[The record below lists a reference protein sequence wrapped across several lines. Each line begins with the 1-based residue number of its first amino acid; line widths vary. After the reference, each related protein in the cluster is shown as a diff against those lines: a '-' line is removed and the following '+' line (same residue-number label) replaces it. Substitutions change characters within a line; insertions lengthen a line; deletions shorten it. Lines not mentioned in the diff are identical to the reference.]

1 MKKTMNKTVKNN
13 MINYGIVIALFVIVQ
28 ILSGTGH
35 LSRLLT
41 GLLVPLCVYVIAA
54 ISLNLVVGFSG
65 ELSLGHAGFM
75 CVGAYSSAL
84 FSHIASDIPQ
94 VPRFILAILIGA
106 AVAAVFGVIIGIPVL
121 RLRGDY
127 LAIVTLAFGEI
138 IKNLINILYIGFDEK
153 GLHVATS
160 AASLKLEAG
169 GKQILKGALGISG
182 TGALYKDVKH
192 YFFPIGI
199 FLVLLTLFI
208 VQNLVNSR
216 SGRAIMATRD
226 NRIAAESA
234 NPIADVLWGGGADS
248 LAAFKEYFQPYVCA
262 NDEFIGDAYKD
273 PDDLWIGESPLPM
286 VIFYNK
292 DLIEKDGLT
301 IPESWEDLTKP
312 EWKGKIAYCL
322 PSKSG
327 SAYTQLCTMI
337 LGHGGKEAGWDFI
350 KQLYDNLD
358 GKIVD
363 SSGKCHKMVADGEFY
378 VGLTIEKSA
387 IKYADD
393 PSVGFVYPK
402 DGTSA
407 VPDGVAL
414 VKGCPNEEN
423 AKLFIDF
430 VTSKE
435 CQTEQSQNW
444 GRRPVRSDMEVGE
457 GMAKLEDLVLVDYDF
472 DWAANEKEANIEKFN
487 DIMVN

>member
-1 MKKTMNKTVKNN
+1 MKKRFLTASLAAMMVLSLAACGGDKPADTTAAPAATEAPAETKAEEKAEEPKAEAAAAGEKAPEDYKGTVVVYSPHDADPLNAGVN
-13 MINYGIVIALFVIVQ
+13 LFMEKYPNVKVEVVAA
-28 ILSGTGH
+28 GTGE
-35 LSRLLT
+35 
-41 GLLVPLCVYVIAA
+41 LC
-54 ISLNLVVGFSG
+54 
-65 ELSLGHAGFM
+65 
-75 CVGAYSSAL
+75 
-84 FSHIASDIPQ
+84 
-94 VPRFILAILIGA
+94 
-106 AVAAVFGVIIGIPVL
+106 
-121 RLRGDY
+121 
-127 LAIVTLAFGEI
+127 
-138 IKNLINILYIGFDEK
+138 
-153 GLHVATS
+153 
-160 AASLKLEAG
+160 
-169 GKQILKGALGISG
+169 
-182 TGALYKDVKH
+182 
-192 YFFPIGI
+192 
-199 FLVLLTLFI
+199 
-208 VQNLVNSR
+208 
-216 SGRAIMATRD
+216 
-226 NRIAAESA
+226 NRIAAETA

-248 LAAFKEYFQPYVCA
+248 LAAFKEYFEPYVCA
-262 NDEFIGDAYKD
+262 NDEFIGAAYKD
-273 PDDLWIGESPLPM
+273 PDGLWIGESPLPM

-301 IPESWEDLTKP
+301 TPETWEDLTKP

-337 LGHGGKEAGWDFI
+337 LGHGGKEDGWDFI
-350 KQLYDNLD
+350 KKLYDNLD

-378 VGLTIEKSA
+378 VGLTLEKA
-387 IKYADD
+387 AVQYKDD

-435 CQTEQSQNW
+435 CQTEQSGNW

-457 GMAKLEDLVLVDYDF
+457 GMAKLEDIPLVDYDF
-472 DWAANEKEANIEKFN
+472 DWAANEKEAIIEHFN
-487 DIMVN
+487 DIMVD

>member
-1 MKKTMNKTVKNN
+1 MYYEETVFNSFTGNN
-13 MINYGIVIALFVIVQ
+13 DGFKPGSMRRREGGRHNNSSG
-28 ILSGTGH
+28 SNGGTGGEKAADTTAAPAATEAPADTKAEDKAEETKAEAEA
-35 LSRLLT
+35 T
-41 GLLVPLCVYVIAA
+41 GGKAPEDYKGTVVVYSPHDADPLNAGVNLFMEKYPNVKVEVVAA
-54 ISLNLVVGFSG
+54 GTG
-65 ELSLGHAGFM
+65 EL
-75 CVGAYSSAL
+75 C
-84 FSHIASDIPQ
+84 
-94 VPRFILAILIGA
+94 
-106 AVAAVFGVIIGIPVL
+106 
-121 RLRGDY
+121 
-127 LAIVTLAFGEI
+127 
-138 IKNLINILYIGFDEK
+138 
-153 GLHVATS
+153 
-160 AASLKLEAG
+160 
-169 GKQILKGALGISG
+169 
-182 TGALYKDVKH
+182 
-192 YFFPIGI
+192 
-199 FLVLLTLFI
+199 
-208 VQNLVNSR
+208 
-216 SGRAIMATRD
+216 
-226 NRIAAESA
+226 NRIAAETA

-248 LAAFKEYFQPYVCA
+248 LAAFKEYFEPYVCA
-262 NDEFIGDAYKD
+262 NDEFIGAAYKD
-273 PDDLWIGESPLPM
+273 PDGLWIGESPLPM

-301 IPESWEDLTKP
+301 IPETWEDLTKP

-337 LGHGGKEAGWDFI
+337 LGHGGKEDGWDFI
-350 KQLYDNLD
+350 KKLYDNLD

-378 VGLTIEKSA
+378 VGLTLEKA
-387 IKYADD
+387 AVQYKDD

-435 CQTEQSQNW
+435 CQTEQSGNW

-457 GMAKLEDLVLVDYDF
+457 GMAKLEDIPLVDYDF
-472 DWAANEKEANIEKFN
+472 DWAANEKEAIIEHFN
-487 DIMVN
+487 DIMVD

>member
-1 MKKTMNKTVKNN
+1 MKK
-13 MINYGIVIALFVIVQ
+13 
-28 ILSGTGH
+28 
-35 LSRLLT
+35 
-41 GLLVPLCVYVIAA
+41 
-54 ISLNLVVGFSG
+54 
-65 ELSLGHAGFM
+65 
-75 CVGAYSSAL
+75 
-84 FSHIASDIPQ
+84 
-94 VPRFILAILIGA
+94 RFL
-106 AVAAVFGVIIGIPVL
+106 
-121 RLRGDY
+121 
-127 LAIVTLAFGEI
+127 
-138 IKNLINILYIGFDEK
+138 
-153 GLHVATS
+153 
-160 AASLKLEAG
+160 AASLATMMVLSLAACGGGEKAADTTAAPAATEAPADTKAEDKAEETKAEAEAAG
-169 GKQILKGALGISG
+169 GKAPEDYKGTVVVYSPHDADPLNAGVNLFMEKYPNVKVEVVAAG
-182 TGALYKDVKH
+182 TGELC
-192 YFFPIGI
+192 
-199 FLVLLTLFI
+199 
-208 VQNLVNSR
+208 
-216 SGRAIMATRD
+216 
-226 NRIAAESA
+226 NRIAAETA

-248 LAAFKEYFQPYVCA
+248 LAAFKEYFEPYVCA
-262 NDEFIGDAYKD
+262 NDEFIGAAYKD
-273 PDDLWIGESPLPM
+273 PDGLWIGESPLPM

-301 IPESWEDLTKP
+301 IPETWEDLTKP

-337 LGHGGKEAGWDFI
+337 LGHGGKEDGWDFI
-350 KQLYDNLD
+350 KKLYDNLD

-378 VGLTIEKSA
+378 VGLTLEKA
-387 IKYADD
+387 AVQYKDD

-435 CQTEQSQNW
+435 CQTEQSENW

-457 GMAKLEDLVLVDYDF
+457 GMAKLEDIPLVDYDF
-472 DWAANEKEANIEKFN
+472 DWAANEKEAIIEHFN
-487 DIMVN
+487 DIMVD

>member
-1 MKKTMNKTVKNN
+1 MKKRFLTASLATMMVLSLAACGGGKAADTTTAPAATEAPADTKAEDKAEETKAEETKAEAEAAGEKAPEDYKGTVVVYSPHDADPLNAGVN
-13 MINYGIVIALFVIVQ
+13 LFMEKYPNVKVEVVAA
-28 ILSGTGH
+28 GTGE
-35 LSRLLT
+35 
-41 GLLVPLCVYVIAA
+41 LC
-54 ISLNLVVGFSG
+54 
-65 ELSLGHAGFM
+65 
-75 CVGAYSSAL
+75 
-84 FSHIASDIPQ
+84 
-94 VPRFILAILIGA
+94 
-106 AVAAVFGVIIGIPVL
+106 
-121 RLRGDY
+121 
-127 LAIVTLAFGEI
+127 
-138 IKNLINILYIGFDEK
+138 
-153 GLHVATS
+153 
-160 AASLKLEAG
+160 
-169 GKQILKGALGISG
+169 
-182 TGALYKDVKH
+182 
-192 YFFPIGI
+192 
-199 FLVLLTLFI
+199 
-208 VQNLVNSR
+208 
-216 SGRAIMATRD
+216 
-226 NRIAAESA
+226 NRIAAETA

-248 LAAFKEYFQPYVCA
+248 LAAFKEYFEPYVCA
-262 NDEFIGDAYKD
+262 NDEFIGAAYKD
-273 PDDLWIGESPLPM
+273 PDGLWIGESPLPM

-301 IPESWEDLTKP
+301 IPETWEDLTKP

-337 LGHGGKEAGWDFI
+337 HGGKEDGWDFI
-350 KQLYDNLD
+350 KKLYDNLD

-378 VGLTIEKSA
+378 VGLTLEKA
-387 IKYADD
+387 AVQYKDD

-435 CQTEQSQNW
+435 CQTEQSGNW

-457 GMAKLEDLVLVDYDF
+457 GMAKLEDIPLVDYDF
-472 DWAANEKEANIEKFN
+472 DWAANEKEAIIEHFN
-487 DIMVN
+487 DIMVD

>member
-1 MKKTMNKTVKNN
+1 MKKRFLTASLATMMVLSLAACGGGEKAADTTAAPAATEAPADTKAEDKAEETKAEAEAAGEKAPEDYKGTVVVYSPHDADPLNAGVN
-13 MINYGIVIALFVIVQ
+13 LFMEKYPNVKVEVVAA
-28 ILSGTGH
+28 GTGE
-35 LSRLLT
+35 
-41 GLLVPLCVYVIAA
+41 LC
-54 ISLNLVVGFSG
+54 
-65 ELSLGHAGFM
+65 
-75 CVGAYSSAL
+75 
-84 FSHIASDIPQ
+84 
-94 VPRFILAILIGA
+94 
-106 AVAAVFGVIIGIPVL
+106 
-121 RLRGDY
+121 
-127 LAIVTLAFGEI
+127 
-138 IKNLINILYIGFDEK
+138 
-153 GLHVATS
+153 
-160 AASLKLEAG
+160 
-169 GKQILKGALGISG
+169 
-182 TGALYKDVKH
+182 
-192 YFFPIGI
+192 
-199 FLVLLTLFI
+199 
-208 VQNLVNSR
+208 
-216 SGRAIMATRD
+216 
-226 NRIAAESA
+226 NRIAAETA

-248 LAAFKEYFQPYVCA
+248 LAAFKEYFEPYVCA
-262 NDEFIGDAYKD
+262 NDEFIGAAYKD
-273 PDDLWIGESPLPM
+273 PDGLWIGESPLPM

-301 IPESWEDLTKP
+301 IPETWEDLTKP

-337 LGHGGKEAGWDFI
+337 LGHGGKEDGWDFI
-350 KQLYDNLD
+350 KKLYDNLD

-378 VGLTIEKSA
+378 VGLTLEKA
-387 IKYADD
+387 AVQYKDD

-435 CQTEQSQNW
+435 CQTEQSGNW

-457 GMAKLEDLVLVDYDF
+457 GMAKLEDIPLVDYDF
-472 DWAANEKEANIEKFN
+472 DWAANEKEAIIEHFN
-487 DIMVN
+487 DIMVD

>member
-1 MKKTMNKTVKNN
+1 MKKISRRSFLAVAGAATAAAALTACGGSSSSTAAPAETKVEETKAEESKAEDASKEEKAEKAPEDYTGSVVVYSPHDADPLNAGVNLFMEKYPNVK
-13 MINYGIVIALFVIVQ
+13 VEVVAA
-28 ILSGTGH
+28 GTGE
-35 LSRLLT
+35 
-41 GLLVPLCVYVIAA
+41 LC
-54 ISLNLVVGFSG
+54 
-65 ELSLGHAGFM
+65 
-75 CVGAYSSAL
+75 
-84 FSHIASDIPQ
+84 
-94 VPRFILAILIGA
+94 
-106 AVAAVFGVIIGIPVL
+106 
-121 RLRGDY
+121 
-127 LAIVTLAFGEI
+127 
-138 IKNLINILYIGFDEK
+138 
-153 GLHVATS
+153 
-160 AASLKLEAG
+160 
-169 GKQILKGALGISG
+169 
-182 TGALYKDVKH
+182 
-192 YFFPIGI
+192 
-199 FLVLLTLFI
+199 
-208 VQNLVNSR
+208 
-216 SGRAIMATRD
+216 

-273 PDDLWIGESPLPM
+273 PDGLWIGESPLPM

-350 KQLYDNLD
+350 KKLYDNLD

-378 VGLTIEKSA
+378 VGITIEKSA

-444 GRRPVRSDMEVGE
+444 GRRPVRSDMEVGA
-457 GMAKLEDLVLVDYDF
+457 GMAKLDDLVLVDYDF
-472 DWAANEKEANIEKFN
+472 DWAANEKEANIEHFN
-487 DIMVN
+487 DIMVD

>member
-1 MKKTMNKTVKNN
+1 MKK
-13 MINYGIVIALFVIVQ
+13 
-28 ILSGTGH
+28 
-35 LSRLLT
+35 
-41 GLLVPLCVYVIAA
+41 
-54 ISLNLVVGFSG
+54 
-65 ELSLGHAGFM
+65 
-75 CVGAYSSAL
+75 
-84 FSHIASDIPQ
+84 
-94 VPRFILAILIGA
+94 RFL
-106 AVAAVFGVIIGIPVL
+106 
-121 RLRGDY
+121 
-127 LAIVTLAFGEI
+127 
-138 IKNLINILYIGFDEK
+138 
-153 GLHVATS
+153 
-160 AASLKLEAG
+160 AASLATMMVLSLAACGGGEKAADTTAAPAATEAPADTKAEDKAEDTKAEAEAAG
-169 GKQILKGALGISG
+169 GKAPEDYKGTVVVYSPHDADPLNAGVNLFMEKYPNVKVEVVAAG
-182 TGALYKDVKH
+182 TGELC
-192 YFFPIGI
+192 
-199 FLVLLTLFI
+199 
-208 VQNLVNSR
+208 
-216 SGRAIMATRD
+216 
-226 NRIAAESA
+226 NRIAAETA

-248 LAAFKEYFQPYVCA
+248 LAAFKEYFEPYVCA
-262 NDEFIGDAYKD
+262 NDEFIGAAYTD
-273 PDDLWIGESPLPM
+273 PDGLWIGESPLPM

-301 IPESWEDLTKP
+301 IPETWEDLTKP

-337 LGHGGKEAGWDFI
+337 LGHGGKEDGWDFI
-350 KQLYDNLD
+350 KKLYDNLD

-378 VGLTIEKSA
+378 VGLTLEKA
-387 IKYADD
+387 AVQYKDD

-435 CQTEQSQNW
+435 CQTEQSENW

-457 GMAKLEDLVLVDYDF
+457 GMAKLEDIPLVDYDF
-472 DWAANEKEANIEKFN
+472 DWAANEKEAIIEHFN
-487 DIMVN
+487 DIMVD

>member
-1 MKKTMNKTVKNN
+1 MYPNNFIKERLFMKK
-13 MINYGIVIALFVIVQ
+13 
-28 ILSGTGH
+28 
-35 LSRLLT
+35 RLLT
-41 GLLVPLCVYVIAA
+41 ASLAALAALSLSACSGSGKPAETTAAPQTSAETTASAETKAEESKAGAGAAAKAPGDYKGTVVVYSPHDADPLNAGVNLFMEKYPNVKVEVVAA
-54 ISLNLVVGFSG
+54 GTG
-65 ELSLGHAGFM
+65 EL
-75 CVGAYSSAL
+75 C
-84 FSHIASDIPQ
+84 
-94 VPRFILAILIGA
+94 
-106 AVAAVFGVIIGIPVL
+106 
-121 RLRGDY
+121 
-127 LAIVTLAFGEI
+127 
-138 IKNLINILYIGFDEK
+138 
-153 GLHVATS
+153 
-160 AASLKLEAG
+160 
-169 GKQILKGALGISG
+169 
-182 TGALYKDVKH
+182 
-192 YFFPIGI
+192 
-199 FLVLLTLFI
+199 
-208 VQNLVNSR
+208 
-216 SGRAIMATRD
+216 

-248 LAAFKEYFQPYVCA
+248 LAAFKDYFAPYVCA

-273 PDDLWIGESPLPM
+273 ADDMWIGESPLPM

-292 DLIEKDGLT
+292 DLIQKDGLA
-301 IPESWEDLTKP
+301 IPETWEDLTKP

-350 KQLYDNLD
+350 KKLYDNLD

-378 VGLTIEKSA
+378 VGLTLEKSA
-387 IKYADD
+387 VQYKED

-414 VKGCPNEEN
+414 VKGAPNEEN

-435 CQTEQSQNW
+435 CQTEQSKNW

-457 GMAKLEDLVLVDYDF
+457 GMAKLQDIVLVDYDF
-472 DWAANEKEANIEKFN
+472 DWAANEKEAIIEKFN
-487 DIMVN
+487 DIMVD

>member
-1 MKKTMNKTVKNN
+1 MKKRFLTASLAAMMVLSLAACGGDKPADTTAAPAATEAPAETKAEEKAEEPKAEAAAAGEKAPEDYKGTVVVYSPHDADPLNAGVN
-13 MINYGIVIALFVIVQ
+13 LFMEKYPNVKVEVVAA
-28 ILSGTGH
+28 GTGE
-35 LSRLLT
+35 
-41 GLLVPLCVYVIAA
+41 LC
-54 ISLNLVVGFSG
+54 
-65 ELSLGHAGFM
+65 
-75 CVGAYSSAL
+75 
-84 FSHIASDIPQ
+84 
-94 VPRFILAILIGA
+94 
-106 AVAAVFGVIIGIPVL
+106 
-121 RLRGDY
+121 
-127 LAIVTLAFGEI
+127 
-138 IKNLINILYIGFDEK
+138 
-153 GLHVATS
+153 
-160 AASLKLEAG
+160 
-169 GKQILKGALGISG
+169 
-182 TGALYKDVKH
+182 
-192 YFFPIGI
+192 
-199 FLVLLTLFI
+199 
-208 VQNLVNSR
+208 
-216 SGRAIMATRD
+216 
-226 NRIAAESA
+226 NRIAAETA

-248 LAAFKEYFQPYVCA
+248 LAAFKEYFEPYVCA
-262 NDEFIGDAYKD
+262 NDEFIGAAYKD
-273 PDDLWIGESPLPM
+273 PDGLWIGESPLPM

-301 IPESWEDLTKP
+301 IPETWEDLTKP

-337 LGHGGKEAGWDFI
+337 LGHGGKEDGWDFI
-350 KQLYDNLD
+350 KKLYDNLD

-378 VGLTIEKSA
+378 VGLTLEKA
-387 IKYADD
+387 AVQYKDD

-435 CQTEQSQNW
+435 CQTEQSGNW

-457 GMAKLEDLVLVDYDF
+457 GMAKLEDIPLVDYDF
-472 DWAANEKEANIEKFN
+472 DWAANEKEAIIEHFN
-487 DIMVN
+487 DIMVD